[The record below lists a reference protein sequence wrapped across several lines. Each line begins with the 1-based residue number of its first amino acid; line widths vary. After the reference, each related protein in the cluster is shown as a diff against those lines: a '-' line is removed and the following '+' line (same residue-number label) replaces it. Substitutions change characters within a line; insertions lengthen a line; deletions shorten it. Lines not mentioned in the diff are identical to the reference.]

1 MKELLFVAG
10 GGAMGAISRYLVFVA
25 AANLFG
31 SSYPFGTLIV
41 NVVGSFL
48 LGVVA
53 EGAAIAWTIP
63 PQAQLFIVVGF
74 LGAFTTFSTFSLN
87 VAVLYER
94 GEILVAALYIMASV
108 ILSVGGLFAGL
119 FVVRRLLAP
128 VI

>member
-10 GGAMGAISRYLVFVA
+10 GGAMGAIGRYLVFVA

-31 SSYPFGTLIV
+31 PNYPFGTLIV
-41 NVVGSFL
+41 NVVGSFV

-94 GEILVAALYIMASV
+94 GEIMVAALYIMASV